1 MSTWTLKE
9 KSTGELKVTIE
20 GENWKTAQKKAFNK
34 LAKELEIP
42 GFRKGSVP
50 AAMAKKYVPAQK
62 IMLEAV
68 EHCAQGL
75 LDAGTLMYA
84 CGAWSCWHATHSGR
98 ALSR

>member
-20 GENWKTAQKKAFNK
+20 GENWKTAQTKAFNK

-50 AAMAKKYVPAQK
+50 DAMAKKYVPAQK
-62 IMLEAV
+62 IMREAV
-68 EHCAQGL
+68 EHCAQDL
-75 LDAGTLMYA
+75 LDAGIEE
-84 CGAWSCWHATHSGR
+84 HS
-98 ALSR
+98 LWPISRPCLLYTSRCV